1 MKLLDV
7 TLKDLVQASRS
18 YMVYIFAFVIP
29 ILVTGLFVVMFG
41 GIGGSDENFTLP
53 STTVII
59 VNLDEGQMPAGS
71 NAGVGAFADLG
82 LDMPQAAETDTGGAG
97 SFGEILSMILKSEVF
112 ADFMTVSDAADE
124 SAARAAVDDQQAGVA
139 IIIPANFTAAMIQP
153 GETADVLFYQDPTL
167 LLGPAIVESIV
178 RQLLDNFSAGTIAI
192 GVAIEGLLDSGVVP
206 DQALI
211 GELVDEVT
219 SAQSS
224 GQGGEG
230 GQPPELVETQLPP
243 GTESSGSVVTEM
255 IGVILGGMMVFF
267 VFYTAAA
274 AVQTILTEEERGTL
288 ARLFTTPTSHVS
300 ILGGKTLA
308 GVVTVIIQMTVLM
321 LLGALLFSV
330 FWGELPTV
338 LLAVA
343 GIILVSAA
351 TGLFLTSL
359 MQNTRQGGIIFG
371 GVLTVTGMLGLVP
384 VFTAGVPNQ
393 PESLEFVSLLVP
405 QGWAMRGLT
414 ISMDGGAIIDIL
426 PIFAGLMAW
435 TLVLGFIGQRRLQ
448 KRFA

>member
-7 TLKDLVQASRS
+7 TLKDLVQSSRS

-29 ILVTGLFVVMFG
+29 ILVTGLFVLMFG
-41 GIGGSDENFTLP
+41 GIGGDDESFALP
-53 STTVII
+53 RTTVVI

-71 NAGVGAFADLG
+71 GAFADLG
-82 LDMPQAAETDTGGAG
+82 LDMPQGAEAG
-97 SFGEILSMILKSEVF
+97 FGEADSFGDVLSMILKSEVF
-112 ADFMTVSDAADE
+112 ADFMTVSDEVDE
-124 SAARAAVDDQQAGVA
+124 RAARAAVDNQQAGVA
-139 IIIPANFTAAMIQP
+139 IFIPANFTAAMIQP

-167 LLGPAIVESIV
+167 PLGPAIVESIV

-192 GVAIEGLLDSGVVP
+192 GVAINGLLQSGIVP

-211 GELVDEVT
+211 SDLVGQVT
-219 SAQSS
+219 SAQSG
-224 GQGGEG
+224 GQGSED
-230 GQPPELVETQLPP
+230 GQPPELLEIQLPP
-243 GTESSGSVVTEM
+243 GTESSGSIVTDI

-288 ARLFTTPTSHVS
+288 ARLFTTPTSHGS

-321 LLGALLFSV
+321 VFGALLFNV

-338 LLAVA
+338 LMAVA

-393 PESLEFVSLLVP
+393 PESLQIVSLLVP

-414 ISMDGGAIIDIL
+414 ISMDGGTIVDIV
-426 PIFAGLMAW
+426 PVFAGLLAW